1 MPIKALH
8 KMSVAQIRREAAAHP
23 LDFERLGSSLPWQ
36 HVVVFV
42 RR

>member
-1 MPIKALH
+1 VPIKALH